1 MSNQGDWLR
10 PPADLKLQNHEVHVW
25 RAALDRSPEL
35 TQFFAKSLSADEQTR
50 ADRFRFEQHRQ
61 RFITGR
67 GILRSLLGRYLQI
80 APDQLQFNYS
90 DKGKPALANQTLQF
104 NLAHSQGL
112 ALIAVSLDRPV
123 GVDLEQIRAIAD
135 LNLLT
140 QRFFSLTEHA
150 AICNLPLDQQP
161 KAFFRYW
168 TCKEAY
174 LKATGDGLSKL
185 KGLEISL
192 ESSRSACLANVSQN
206 EWHLQELAPAEGFVG
221 AIVAFQQDW
230 HLTCWHLALTKDLFH
245 KR

>member
-1 MSNQGDWLR
+1 MDNQGDWLR
-10 PPADLKLQNHEVHVW
+10 PPADLRLQNQEVHVW
-25 RAALDRSPEL
+25 RATLDRSPAL
-35 TQFFAKSLSADEQTR
+35 TQFFAKSLSVDEQTR
-50 ADRFRFEQHRQ
+50 ADRFHFEHHRQ

-90 DKGKPALANQTLQF
+90 DQGKPSLANQTLQF

-112 ALIAVSLDRPV
+112 ALIAISLDRPV

-135 LNLLT
+135 LNALT
-140 QRFFSLTEHA
+140 QRFFSFTEHA
-150 AICNLPLDQQP
+150 AICSLPLDQQP

-192 ESSRSACLANVSQN
+192 RSNQSACLANVSQH

-221 AIVAFQQDW
+221 AIVALQQDCN
-230 HLTCWHLALTKDLFH
+230 LTCWQL
-245 KR
+245 